1 VELFYN
7 KYVSGIVLKLGGQT
21 TKVMDKGS
29 VEIFGPYGLE
39 RKLTEVSKSIN
50 SLSTGIVTAYALY
63 ILIGLIFFVST
74 LYYLG
79 ADDYEL
85 LLITIY
91 ACVNMHKIKRSST

>member
-1 VELFYN
+1 
-7 KYVSGIVLKLGGQT
+7 
-21 TKVMDKGS
+21 MDKGS

-39 RKLTEVSKSIN
+39 RKLTDVSKSIN

-85 LLITIY
+85 LLIIIY
-91 ACVNMHKIKRSST
+91 AGVNMHKIKNN

>member
-7 KYVSGIVLKLGGQT
+7 KYISGIVLELGGQT

-39 RKLTEVSKSIN
+39 RKLTEVSNSIN
-50 SLSTGIVTAYALY
+50 SLSTGMVTAYALY

-74 LYYLG
+74 LYYFG
-79 ADDYEL
+79 AEDYEL

-91 ACVNMHKIKRSST
+91 ACVNMHRKKN